1 MKKLKLSI
9 IILAVVSAIFYA
21 MPTAN
26 IFLPEFLG
34 RYLPQ
39 KKVNLGLDLQGGT
52 HLVLMV
58 DTSKLPRDANA
69 DDAVEVAK
77 EIIRNRVDQF
87 GVAEPIIQ
95 RQGTNRIIVE
105 LPGIKD
111 PARAKQLIG
120 QTALLEFRL
129 VAADDKITENEELLT
144 IEHRDANNNNV
155 TKGQLTVSKKASLTG
170 KYLKDVQIKFGEFNE
185 PKVAI
190 SFNEEGAKIFSKVTG
205 DNVGRR
211 LAIVLDGVIK
221 SAPVIREL
229 IPSGNA
235 EISGNFSMEE
245 AQDLSIVLRAGA
257 LPAPVRIEQE
267 QTIGPSLGED
277 SIKSGVLCGIIALLL
292 TWFCLIMYYK
302 GSGLIANFSLLVNM
316 IILIAVMPLMGA
328 TLTFPGIA
336 GIILAIGMSVD
347 ANILVFERIRE
358 ELKQGKTV
366 HSSLESGYKKAFITI
381 FDSNFTTVI
390 SAVFLY
396 WFGTGT
402 VKGFAVTLIIGL
414 AASMFTA
421 IVLSRLIQETVVQQG
436 KRLSI

>member
-9 IILAVVSAIFYA
+9 IILVIVSAVFYA

-34 RYLPQ
+34 KYLPQ

-58 DTSKLPRDANA
+58 DTSKLPADANA

-87 GVAEPIIQ
+87 GVAEPVIQ

-129 VAADDKITENEELLT
+129 VAADDKITENDESLT
-144 IEHRDANNNNV
+144 IEHRDANNNV
-155 TKGQLTVSKKASLTG
+155 TKGQLPVSKKASLTG
-170 KYLKDVQIKFGEFNE
+170 KYLKDIQIKFGEFNE

-205 DNVGRR
+205 DNIGRR
-211 LAIVLDGVIK
+211 LAIVLDGIIK

-245 AQDLSIVLRAGA
+245 AQDLSIVLRAGS

-277 SIKSGVLCGIIALLL
+277 SIKSGLLCGIIAILL

-302 GSGLIANFSLLVNM
+302 GSGLIADFALLVNM
-316 IILIAVMPLMGA
+316 IILIAAMPLIGA

-358 ELKQGKTV
+358 ELRQGKST

-421 IVLSRLIQETVVQQG
+421 IVLSRLIQETVIKQG
-436 KRLSI
+436 GKLSI